1 MRSLTKKDKY
11 HRIIVNHGKLHI
23 IMKQGILNIYIT
35 LYFNSTIAGLFCAYG
50 LAKANPYA
58 LFYSAAYWT
67 FKRRVIY
74 DR

>member
-35 LYFNSTIAGLFCAYG
+35 LYFNATIAGFLY
-50 LAKANPYA
+50 
-58 LFYSAAYWT
+58 
-67 FKRRVIY
+67 I
-74 DR
+74 